1 MKFDSRLNSQNGTS
15 YQSILPRA
23 VPDSGIHLSD
33 SSPGIW
39 LRCLAWPFGS
49 NWKTILTIGFGDI
62 LGATL
67 GLLIGYIFSIRLF
80 NVNAN
85 LAAYYPDWVCYCIFL
100 VSIYFLKGGYEGLNK
115 RRPENEL
122 ELIVIGSWWAI
133 ILLSMVNFMIYKGTI
148 FSRLILF
155 LGYIFSLAFII
166 IFRFGL
172 RIVLKTLWTYGIA
185 RKNTIIVG
193 DKLDDIQWL
202 IKHLHTQGYRG
213 VNILGYIAATASHE
227 LNNIMK
233 YLGNF
238 ENLPRIAE
246 VNKVDKIIFAMRGY
260 SDNRYNTL
268 LSRLIECERLNIE
281 SAVMSRIFNNFYF
294 SLKMDSY
301 SGIFGVARKKPK
313 YTRLAFRVLKRT
325 IDILGSL
332 TMLVASLPIWIIAII
347 GIKLYDGGPI
357 FFRHT
362 LVGREGKP
370 LHILKFRTMVLN
382 AQEILNADPQL
393 LAAFRKNFK
402 LKDDPRITRVG
413 KWLRRTSL
421 DELPQFIN
429 ILKGDMSMIGPRPV
443 KQEELERYGEFKYER
458 IKVRPG
464 LTGFWQVNGRCST
477 TYTERIQ
484 MDKFYLYNASIWLDL
499 IILFQTP
506 LKVLRGHGAV

>member
-1 MKFDSRLNSQNGTS
+1 
-15 YQSILPRA
+15 
-23 VPDSGIHLSD
+23 
-33 SSPGIW
+33 
-39 LRCLAWPFGS
+39 
-49 NWKTILTIGFGDI
+49 

-85 LAAYYPDWVCYCIFL
+85 LAAYLPDWACYCIFI

-122 ELIVIGSWWAI
+122 KLIVTGSWWAI
-133 ILLSMVNFMIYKGTI
+133 ILLSAVNFMVYKGTI

-155 LGYIFSLAFII
+155 LGYIFSLTFII

-172 RIVLKTLWTYGIA
+172 RVVLKTLWKYGIA
-185 RKNTIIVG
+185 RENAIIVG
-193 DKLDDIQWL
+193 DKSEDIQWL
-202 IKHLHTQGYRG
+202 IKHLHTQDHRG
-213 VNILGYIAATASHE
+213 VNILGYIAETASHE
-227 LNNIMK
+227 LDKILI
-233 YLGNF
+233 YLGEF
-238 ENLPRIAE
+238 DNLPRIAKI
-246 VNKVDKIIFAMRGY
+246 NKVDKVIFAMRGY
-260 SDNRYNTL
+260 SDNRYNSL
-268 LSRLIECERLNIE
+268 LSRLIECERLNIA

-294 SLKMDSY
+294 SLKMDGY

-313 YTRLAFRVLKRT
+313 YTRLAFRLLKRT

-347 GIKLYDGGPI
+347 CIKLSDGGPI

-362 LVGREGKP
+362 LVGRLGKP
-370 LHILKFRTMVLN
+370 FQIIKFRTMVLN
-382 AQEILNADPQL
+382 AQELLSADPQL

-413 KWLRRTSL
+413 KWLRKTSL
-421 DELPQFIN
+421 DELPQLIN

-458 IKVRPG
+458 IKIRPG
-464 LTGFWQVNGRCST
+464 LTGFWQVHGRCST
-477 TYTERIQ
+477 KYEERIQ

-499 IILFQTP
+499 VILFQTP
-506 LKVLRGHGAV
+506 IKVLRGHGAV